1 MTNLITLP
9 SLSNAALL
17 VTIDVQGQLKG
28 FTLPDT
34 HTCSNDTKAELIAK
48 EKAALFDGEHLNFTK
63 IAAAHDLLDSK
74 WCAALKVAN
83 DISEA
88 KGEDCPEYEAAYNKA
103 GEFGDMVDRVRE
115 WLCVIR
121 PKTLSECARQMKY
134 VLSRDDLMLKSNEYD
149 ALERVSVIVAGL
161 AAFQPTAN
169 EKRLVLVE

>member
-28 FTLPDT
+28 FALPD
-34 HTCSNDTKAELIAK
+34 NDTSASDKSELIAK
-48 EKAALFDGEHLNFTK
+48 EKAALFDGEHLSFSKVTR
-63 IAAAHDLLDSK
+63 ALDVLGGK
-74 WCAALKVAN
+74 WSAALKVAN

-88 KGEDCPEYEAAYNKA
+88 KDEDCPEYKAAYDKA
-103 GEFGDMVDRVRE
+103 GKLGDMVDRVRE

-134 VLSRDDLMLKSNEYD
+134 VLIRDDLMLKNSEYD
-149 ALERVSVIVAGL
+149 ALERASVIIA
-161 AAFQPTAN
+161 
-169 EKRLVLVE
+169 RLSP